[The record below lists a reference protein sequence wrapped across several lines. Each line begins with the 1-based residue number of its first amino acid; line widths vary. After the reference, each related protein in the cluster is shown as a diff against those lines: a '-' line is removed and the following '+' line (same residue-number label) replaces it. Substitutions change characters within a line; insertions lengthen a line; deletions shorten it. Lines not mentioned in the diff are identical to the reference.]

1 MAERVKS
8 VDEVVMLLPSDAI
21 VADPWGRYLRG
32 FDADWITRELGLPEA
47 CTVTIDTDGAGE
59 DISFSVV
66 RPVDAF
72 NAKLGLPR
80 ARDIALAAGSCVRLS
95 FAGIELAE
103 LVKILEIAENQ
114 GIGLRRDEGFG
125 RVAFNH
131 PVHDK
136 NLSTWS
142 ASALDLSPLVLGD
155 NTQRV
160 NPATALIQ
168 FMLDWMKKLDDEF
181 KSGASKFSDER
192 FEAVARL
199 LHVSRKAS
207 ADDVKQ
213 ELDRMGK
220 MEELLP
226 QTLKGRDKKNFFETD
241 GENGMKAIK
250 RLVGEMATQLEQQGL
265 AENPQAWRI
274 ALQMLAARIA
284 ELARQK
290 AQERR

>member
-1 MAERVKS
+1 M
-8 VDEVVMLLPSDAI
+8 
-21 VADPWGRYLRG
+21 
-32 FDADWITRELGLPEA
+32 
-47 CTVTIDTDGAGE
+47 
-59 DISFSVV
+59 
-66 RPVDAF
+66 
-72 NAKLGLPR
+72 
-80 ARDIALAAGSCVRLS
+80 RLS

-142 ASALDLSPLVLGD
+142 AGAFDMSPLVLGD

-181 KSGASKFSDER
+181 KSGASKFSDEQ

-250 RLVGEMATQLEQQGL
+250 RLVGEMATRLRQQGL
-265 AENPQAWRI
+265 QKPASVAYRFV
-274 ALQMLAARIA
+274 QMLAAQSPNSPVRKHRNGGNHDIPSRSGNLVLRTALHVGTGDGATADDLLRHNARGRLLIPGTAIAGALRSIATGLAHVSRAVGCAMPSKPRIP
-284 ELARQK
+284 
-290 AQERR
+290 RRRVDAWFVNSSAT